1 MKPKRNCVTLFIIL
15 LIIATGF
22 LGPSPFVKGQS
33 TEVSV
38 ELVGAVEA
46 LDRGNYDSAL
56 ETLSGYNEKQ
66 PLGSYSDLLIAR
78 ARIGQGEFQKA
89 LEALK
94 RFQPASEQELFR
106 FQKKYL
112 EAKAQLRLGRLDR
125 AASLAEEASGLAE
138 TSKEREKLIQLKL
151 SIARKRGNSQE
162 ALSQVISLMEVT
174 NLRFIGERRDELFD
188 LAENLVEETNI
199 SKNGGSQYLFR
210 FVEKLVDYREYR
222 RARSLLLRNMGSF
235 TGETKV
241 KAYFRLA
248 WLDGL
253 KLDYPE
259 ESIWTFQRLFQ
270 AKLSRSM
277 EAKGRYYEALTK
289 NGFRDNY
296 DLTGQLLGIYER
308 FPETY
313 FGRLAVG
320 RAFER
325 VTKGASLQE
334 LDSALEQYKSR
345 LSRSAVRSAT
355 WRLFFK
361 SYERGNYK
369 LALDYT
375 GYLESY
381 YDELPP
387 ELFFWRRKARI
398 ASPDVDP
405 RSYIKVVSFQEN
417 NPTNYY
423 ALLAGK
429 NGWSRQSFKISETW
443 SQRSVDLEEV
453 ETRLLESNLSSSL
466 LRRLKLTLSLK
477 NHGLLASALASLER
491 LKSNLRTS
499 DYLYLKLQWEKL
511 AENYRESLKA
521 ATRLTG
527 WYYDRNQRPPI
538 EVVRAA
544 YPRYYSRDV
553 KRVAGKYGLSESLIY
568 AVIRQESAFDSEA
581 YSTAKAVG
589 LTQVIPST
597 AEGIAEDLGV
607 DDFTPEDLFNPSNSI
622 EFGSFY
628 INKQLGRFSDIRL
641 GLTAYHGGPGNL
653 GKWKEEF
660 TTSDVDLFV
669 ERIPLGSTRNYVKSV
684 YRNYLVYSQ
693 LY

>member
-1 MKPKRNCVTLFIIL
+1 MNPKRNFVPFFAIF
-15 LIIATGF
+15 LIITTGF
-22 LGPSPFVKGQS
+22 LGPLPVVRGQS

-46 LDRGNYDSAL
+46 LERGNYSSAL
-56 ETLSGYNEKQ
+56 EVLSGYNEKQ
-66 PLGSYSDLLIAR
+66 PLGSYSDLLLAR
-78 ARIGQGEFQKA
+78 ARIGQGEYQKA
-89 LEALK
+89 LETLK
-94 RFQPASEQELFR
+94 RFQPGSERELFR
-106 FQKKYL
+106 LQKKYL
-112 EAKAQLRLGRLDR
+112 EAKAQLGLDQLDR
-125 AASLAEEASGLAE
+125 AASLTEEASGLAE
-138 TSKEREKLIQLKL
+138 TSEERQKLIQLKL
-151 SIARKRGNSQE
+151 SIARKRGNSLE

-174 NLRFIGERRDELFD
+174 NLRFIGKRRDELFD
-188 LAENLVEETNI
+188 LAENLIEETNI
-199 SKNGGSQYLFR
+199 SGDGGSEYLFR
-210 FVEKLVDYREYR
+210 FVEKLVDYREYSK
-222 RARSLLLRNMGSF
+222 ARSLLLRNMGSLN
-235 TGETKV
+235 GETKV

-253 KLDYPE
+253 KLDHPE

-270 AKLSRSM
+270 ANLSRSM

-289 NGFRDNY
+289 NGIRDNY
-296 DLTGQLLGIYER
+296 DLTDQLFGIYER

-320 RAFER
+320 RAFEK

-334 LDSALEQYKSR
+334 LDSALERYKSR

-381 YDELPP
+381 YDKLPP

-398 ASPDVDP
+398 ASPDMDP
-405 RSYIKVVSFQEN
+405 GSYIKVIRFQEN

-423 ALLAGK
+423 SLLAGK
-429 NGWSRQSFKISETW
+429 NGWSRQSFEISETW
-443 SQRSVDLEEV
+443 SQRSIDLEEV
-453 ETRLLESNLSSSL
+453 ESRLFESNLSSSL
-466 LRRLKLTLSLK
+466 LRRLRLTLSLK
-477 NHGLLASALASLER
+477 NHGLFSSALAGLER
-491 LKSNLRTS
+491 LKPSLRTS
-499 DYLYLKLQWEKL
+499 DYLYLKFQWEKL
-511 AENYRESLKA
+511 AGNYRESLKA

-527 WYYDRNQRPPI
+527 WYYDQNQRPPI

-544 YPRYYSRDV
+544 YPRYYSQDV
-553 KRVAGKYGLSESLIY
+553 RRVAGKYGLPESLIY
-568 AVIRQESAFDSEA
+568 AVIRQESAFDSDA

-597 AEGIAEDLGV
+597 AKGIAEDLGV
-607 DDFTPEDLFNPSNSI
+607 KGFTPEDLFKPENSI
-622 EFGSFY
+622 EFGSYY
-628 INKQLGRFSDIRL
+628 INKQLGRFSDFRL

-660 TTSDVDLFV
+660 TTSDIDLFV

-684 YRNYLVYSQ
+684 YRNYLVYRQ